1 MAALKCCV
9 GKCQG
14 CKNKCE
20 VSGRCFLMKW
30 EWFSL
35 LALTNQLLSCIKPLG
50 NSFEI
55 IDNVLFKITLYLF
68 GITEKLFVMWI
79 LSLCS
84 CFHIVP
90 LEEQGKVFVGAKVY
104 MLMAKKL
111 WTVW

>member
-1 MAALKCCV
+1 
-9 GKCQG
+9 
-14 CKNKCE
+14 
-20 VSGRCFLMKW
+20 MKW

-35 LALTNQLLSCIKPLG
+35 LAVTNQLFSCIKLLG

-55 IDNVLFKITLYLF
+55 IIDILFKITLNLF

-90 LEEQGKVFVGAKVY
+90 LEEQGKVCLGAKVC
-104 MLMAKKL
+104 MLVAKKL